1 MRFRKKLLSVVGGAA
16 LVAAALAVANS
27 PTSSSAAARQPSGE
41 NPAPAAQ
48 VKGVAKALGIS
59 EQQARTRLVQQQ
71 DAHETYKRLPK
82 ELVTKLAGHWF
93 DAKTG
98 KLTVAVT
105 SKSLAAEAEKA
116 GAEAK
121 VVDRSKAELDKLVAA
136 VRKAA
141 STKTPGLNSYGVDVR
156 TNGVTVTVNRDKKD
170 AATERF
176 LARVRKLD
184 GVTVVETEGSL
195 AQQVDIRGGDGWNRG
210 QTDNNCS
217 VGFSATGTGG
227 SKHFVT
233 AGHCTTGGPSTYL
246 EVGQKLFGKVGGSV
260 NAAEGDLGKVD
271 VTEAGFDIKPE
282 VSTWGTGSNIVVSGS
297 GETMVGEAVCH
308 SGRTSPYWECG
319 KVTKLN
325 VTASYGVQGLTATTT
340 CSQGGDSGG
349 SWLSGTKA
357 FGVHSGG
364 YNDCPGTRDEQSLFQ
379 PVNEVLQKWNLTLL
393 TGGTSDTQA
402 PPAPGN
408 LRSTGKTSN
417 SVSLAWDA
425 STDNVGVT
433 GYDVYNGSSLAT
445 TVTGT
450 SASIGGLTADTSYTF
465 TVKAKDAAGNASAAS
480 SPVTVRT
487 DPGDPGGDDE
497 PPTTPGN
504 LKSTGTTATTVSLS
518 WEASVD
524 NVGVTGYDVF
534 KNGTLAT
541 TSTTTS
547 ATVSGL
553 TANTTYSFTVQ
564 AKDAAG
570 NKSKPTTALSVKTST
585 DGDVQRT
592 FTNETD
598 YPIRDF
604 TLTTSTVSSTATG
617 AAANPV
623 TVKITASHTCQ
634 QDLQIGVRSPTGR
647 YYQLQAYGG
656 DGWNCTPFPGTRTFT
671 FVPVSEQAAGTW
683 QLRIGDNGPGD
694 IGTLSSWSITL

>member
-1 MRFRKKLLSVVGGAA
+1 MRFRAKLLSVAGGAA

-27 PTSSSAAARQPSGE
+27 PTSSSAAASQPSGQ

-105 SKSLAAEAEKA
+105 SKSRAAEVEKA

-121 VVDRSKAELDKLVAA
+121 LVDRSKAELDKLVAA

-141 STKTPGLNSYGVDVR
+141 GTKTPGLNSYGVDAL
-156 TNGVTVTVNRDKKD
+156 TNSVTVTVDRDKKD

-176 LARVRKLD
+176 LARVQKLD

-210 QTDNNCS
+210 QTNNNCS

-233 AGHCTTGGPSTYL
+233 AGHCTTGGPGTYL

-325 VTASYGVQGLTATTT
+325 VTASYGVEGLTATTT

-357 FGVHSGG
+357 VGVHSGG

-393 TGGTSDTQA
+393 TGDTGDTQA
-402 PPAPGN
+402 PSAPGN
-408 LRSTGKTSN
+408 LRSTGKTSS

-425 STDNVGVT
+425 ST
-433 GYDVYNGSSLAT
+433 
-445 TVTGT
+445 
-450 SASIGGLTADTSYTF
+450 
-465 TVKAKDAAGNASAAS
+465 
-480 SPVTVRT
+480 
-487 DPGDPGGDDE
+487 
-497 PPTTPGN
+497 
-504 LKSTGTTATTVSLS
+504 
-518 WEASVD
+518 D

-553 TANTTYSFTVQ
+553 TASTSYSFTVQ
-564 AKDAAG
+564 AKDSAG
-570 NKSKPTTALSVKTST
+570 NKSKPTPALSVKTSD
-585 DGDVQRT
+585 DGGGSRT
-592 FTNETD
+592 FTNDTD

-604 TLTTSTVSSTATG
+604 YVTTSTVSSTATG

-623 TVKITASHTCQ
+623 TVTITASHTCQ

-647 YYQLQAYGG
+647 YYQLQAFGQ

-671 FVPVSEQAAGTW
+671 FVPVSEQASGTW

-694 IGTLSSWSITL
+694 IGTLSAWSITL